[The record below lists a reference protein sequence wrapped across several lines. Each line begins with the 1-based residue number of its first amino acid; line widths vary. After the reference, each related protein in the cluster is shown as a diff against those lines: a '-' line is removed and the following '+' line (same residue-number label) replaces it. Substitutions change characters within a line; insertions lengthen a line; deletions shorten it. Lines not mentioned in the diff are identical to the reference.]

1 MQWQSAI
8 YPCCPLIMIKQ
19 RWLKKKSRENKP
31 LCGEPTSKKLGLLF
45 GTSPLAFKGLPVIAI
60 DFGRA
65 LLRISPS
72 MSISRDDSPPEKLQN
87 KCRDPLLSNIRKCLF
102 I

>member
-1 MQWQSAI
+1 MALDAMAKRHLPSMLSS
-8 YPCCPLIMIKQ
+8 YHDKTEMDEK
-19 RWLKKKSRENKP
+19 RSRENKP

-87 KCRDPLLSNIRKCLF
+87 KYKDS
-102 I
+102 